1 MPAKRA
7 IYRARWVLGFRD
19 GGHRLIDNGEVAIE
33 DSRVTY
39 VGPRSEEP
47 LADGVEVREFSE
59 GILLPGFISSHAH
72 ICSHVGDRMMADAGR
87 LEMFSSGFLNYL
99 PSGRNGTSFLAP
111 EDPCVGIRYA
121 IGELLKSGITT
132 VVEMGGEVG
141 GSTDAMVDIAGEM
154 GIRAYIAPGFASAH
168 YHFDEAGRL
177 HYSWLPDEGEAQFE
191 AACEAAIHNNGRY
204 DDRIRGILVPVEAV
218 LTSRRMLRRTREAAT
233 RLGLPITL
241 HVAETIWEFHE
252 VVRRESATP
261 IGLLAEEGF
270 LANDVILGH
279 CIFFGGHSQ
288 TSFPRVTDLEKVAAS
303 GAHVSHS
310 PVVFARRGIVMEGF
324 RTYSE
329 MGINITLGTDS
340 YPQDMFNEMRFA
352 SLIGKVQARDFRAAT
367 AREVVNAAT
376 INGSK
381 ALGRSDIGRLAVG
394 AKADLLVADLGN
406 YAFGPILDPIKALVQ
421 IGNAAHVKFV
431 VVDGNVVVDKGRLTR
446 VPEEGLLADVRAN
459 GKTVYDRFSEFDY
472 AGRDVRTF
480 AVPAF
485 PSW

>member
-7 IYRARWVLGFRD
+7 IFRARWVLGFRD

-39 VGPRSEEP
+39 VGPRSVTP

-59 GILLPGFISSHAH
+59 GFCFRLHLSHAQ

-99 PSGRNGTSFLAP
+99 PSGRNGTSFLAR

-168 YHFDEAGRL
+168 YHFDEAGHL
-177 HYSWLPDEGEAQFE
+177 HYSWLADEGEAQFE

-252 VVRRESATP
+252 VVRRESSYSNR
-261 IGLLAEEGF
+261 L
-270 LANDVILGH
+270 
-279 CIFFGGHSQ
+279 
-288 TSFPRVTDLEKVAAS
+288 
-303 GAHVSHS
+303 
-310 PVVFARRGIVMEGF
+310 ARRG
-324 RTYSE
+324 R
-329 MGINITLGTDS
+329 L
-340 YPQDMFNEMRFA
+340 PCQR
-352 SLIGKVQARDFRAAT
+352 RDPRPLHLL
-367 AREVVNAAT
+367 R
-376 INGSK
+376 
-381 ALGRSDIGRLAVG
+381 RSFPDELSAGHR
-394 AKADLLVADLGN
+394 
-406 YAFGPILDPIKALVQ
+406 PR
-421 IGNAAHVKFV
+421 
-431 VVDGNVVVDKGRLTR
+431 KGRRLGSSRITFTR
-446 VPEEGLLADVRAN
+446 RLCASG
-459 GKTVYDRFSEFDY
+459 DRY
-472 AGRDVRTF
+472 GG
-480 AVPAF
+480 F
-485 PSW
+485 PHLFGDGHQYHARHR